1 MSTTWQKRSFT
12 SHHGVIVAIEVQTG
26 LVIDYEVLSNYC
38 HACAL
43 AENSLG
49 RGTAAL
55 QAWKAAHTACDNNSD
70 GSSKAMEAE
79 AARRIWAR
87 SLEKYAF
94 RYTTILS
101 DGDASTF
108 AALTQLEPYG
118 PEQAIVKLDCLNH
131 AEKRMGTALRK
142 AAKASKLGGR
152 GDGRLTGVKATK
164 LQYVPVSCRQSKVC
178 EASKNMSLLH
188 EDFQGRNV

>member
-1 MSTTWQKRSFT
+1 M
-12 SHHGVIVAIEVQTG
+12 
-26 LVIDYEVLSNYC
+26 LSNYC
-38 HACAL
+38 HTCAL

-49 RGTAAL
+49 KGTAAL
-55 QAWKAAHTACDNNSD
+55 QAWKAAHTACDKNFD

-79 AARRIWAR
+79 AARRIWTR

-118 PEQAIVKLDCLNH
+118 PDHVIVKLDCLNQ
-131 AEKRMGTALRK
+131 AEKRMGTALRN
-142 AAKASKLGGR
+142 AIELALVMSQ
-152 GDGRLTGVKATK
+152 TK
-164 LQYVPVSCRQSKVC
+164 QCFLIFVHNINIRDLS
-178 EASKNMSLLH
+178 
-188 EDFQGRNV
+188 

>member
-1 MSTTWQKRSFT
+1 MDDA
-12 SHHGVIVAIEVQTG
+12 GVIDITVSYDGTCLLHG
-26 LVIDYEVLSNYC
+26 RRG
-38 HACAL
+38 AL
-43 AENSLG
+43 PHIMASVSPSKYRLGWSLNSLG
-49 RGTAAL
+49 KGTAAL
-55 QAWKAAHTACDNNSD
+55 QAWKAAHTACDNNFD

-118 PEQAIVKLDCLNH
+118 PEHVIVKLDCLNH
-131 AEKRMGTALRK
+131 AEKRMALRK

-152 GDGRLTGVKATK
+152 DDGRLTGVKATK
-164 LQYVPVSCRQSKVC
+164 LQYVPVSCRQSKLC